1 MNMSN
6 LYNHR
11 RAAGFTLLELLVAM
25 SLGIFLM
32 AGLIQVLLANR
43 EIFRVQENSSRM
55 QEDGRFA
62 TVVLNSAVSLTG
74 YREDA
79 SLTMSTQFPSYTTL
93 ANPPAQAF
101 LAAEVVNG
109 TDNDVGGGDNIK
121 DGTDTIAIRYRSDG
135 AVRDCLGSVVANGLM
150 SVNRFYVDDD
160 DTLNCRSDIYNPA
173 TGVAVSNFSQP
184 LIDNVEDMQIR
195 YGMSTG
201 SVFHDVGAEC
211 YVDPSVGIG
220 AGTDCT
226 SLNFAQVVSVRI
238 SLLLHSNDDNLT
250 PDNTPQTYSFEGV
263 NNVLAGDNR
272 LYRTVTTTIAMRNKV
287 L

>member
-6 LYNHR
+6 FYNPKR
-11 RAAGFTLLELLVAM
+11 TAGFTLLELLVAM
-25 SLGIFLM
+25 SLGLFLM
-32 AGLIQVLLANR
+32 AGLIQVLLANS

-62 TVVLNSAVSLTG
+62 TTVLNNAVSLTG

-79 SLTMSTQFPSYTTL
+79 SLAMNSQFPSYNTL
-93 ANPPAQAF
+93 PNPPVQTF

-109 TDNDVGGGDNIK
+109 ADNDIGGGNNIK

-135 AVRDCLGSVVANGLM
+135 AIRDCLGSMVGNGLM

-160 DTLNCRSDIYNPA
+160 DTLNCRSDVYNPS
-173 TGVAVSNFSQP
+173 TGVAVRTATQP

-201 SVFHDVGAEC
+201 DVFHDVAAEC
-211 YVDPSVGIG
+211 YLDASVAIG
-220 AGTDCT
+220 NGADCT
-226 SLNFAQVVSVRI
+226 SLNFAQVVSARI
-238 SLLLHSNDDNLT
+238 SLLLHSGDDDLT
-250 PDNTPQTYSFEGV
+250 PDNAAQTYSFEGV
-263 NNVLAGDNR
+263 NVVAGDNR
-272 LYRTVTTTIAMRNKV
+272 LYRAVTTTIAMRNKV